1 MKRGKNKNAKP
12 KKASKPSSSLET
24 KNHEDI
30 IFIHDQNRPPIF
42 RENSVQSLS
51 YFENVRL
58 SNGSERTNDEK
69 TFDVLNEETLD
80 KETYNYSQAY

>member
-30 IFIHDQNRPPIF
+30 IFIHD
-42 RENSVQSLS
+42 
-51 YFENVRL
+51 
-58 SNGSERTNDEK
+58 
-69 TFDVLNEETLD
+69 
-80 KETYNYSQAY
+80 